1 MLILMLFASKETDK
15 KAPLI
20 IKGAFLFQ
28 VERNGYNAVLY
39 AELAHLL
46 V

>member
-1 MLILMLFASKETDK
+1 MLTACKETYK

-28 VERNGYNAVLY
+28 VERNGYKAVLY
-39 AELAHLL
+39 AELADLL

>member
-1 MLILMLFASKETDK
+1 MLTASKETYK

-20 IKGAFLFQ
+20 IKGAFFISGK
-28 VERNGYNAVLY
+28 RNGYNAVLY
-39 AELAHLL
+39 AELADLL